1 MVTGARYLNYG
12 FPILR
17 GWSLGPI
24 LVTKVQLTIV
34 LASLSLM
41 LAIYALLNFTKL
53 GKAMRAV
60 ADDAD
65 LCEVSGIDSNFIIDC
80 VFAVGSASAGA
91 AGILMGLDTI
101 LTHTMGI
108 QMTIKAFAAVI
119 LGGLGSVQGAVAG
132 GFLLGIGENIGV
144 WFLPSVWKDSIAFGI
159 MTIGL
164 YLKPTGLFGKA
175 GEAMVLGK

>member
-1 MVTGARYLNYG
+1 
-12 FPILR
+12 
-17 GWSLGPI
+17 
-24 LVTKVQLTIV
+24 
-34 LASLSLM
+34 
-41 LAIYALLNFTKL
+41 
-53 GKAMRAV
+53 
-60 ADDAD
+60 
-65 LCEVSGIDSNFIIDC
+65 
-80 VFAVGSASAGA
+80 
-91 AGILMGLDTI
+91 MGLDTI